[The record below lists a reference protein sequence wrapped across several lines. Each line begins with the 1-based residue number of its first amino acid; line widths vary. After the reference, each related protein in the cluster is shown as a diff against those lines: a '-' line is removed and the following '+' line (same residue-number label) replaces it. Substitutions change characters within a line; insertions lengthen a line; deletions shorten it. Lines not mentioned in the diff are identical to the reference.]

1 MAKTSSLQPISRIL
15 GKILPAYGLKTHLAE
30 WSLKVKWLEIVGE
43 QVAAHSRP
51 IRLNFKHLLVMVD
64 NPAWV
69 QHLTFLKP
77 ELMEKLQRSMGKE
90 TITEIRFKVGSLSE
104 NSLLP
109 AALPRPLRTHLDE
122 EETALVEEYLRPLQD
137 PCVKERMRSL
147 IMRSFLDSEKRL
159 G

>member
-1 MAKTSSLQPISRIL
+1 MAKTPSLHPISRIL
-15 GKILPAYGLKTHLAE
+15 GKVLPAYGLKTHLAE

-51 IRLNFKHLLVMVD
+51 IRINFKHLLVMVD

-77 ELMEKLQRSMGKE
+77 ELMEKLQRSLGKE
-90 TITEIRFKVGSLSE
+90 TVMDIRFKVGSLSD
-104 NSLLP
+104 NSLSH
-109 AALPRPLRTHLDE
+109 AAPPQPRRTHLEE

-137 PCVKERMRSL
+137 PTVKERVRSL
-147 IMRSFLDSEKRL
+147 IMRSFLDSEKQV

>member
-1 MAKTSSLQPISRIL
+1 MAKTSSLHPISMIL

-30 WSLKVKWLEIVGE
+30 WSLKVNWVEIVGK

-51 IRLNFKHLLVMVD
+51 IRLNFKHLLVVVD

-77 ELMEKLQRSMGKE
+77 ELMEKLQRSLGKE
-90 TITEIRFKVGSLSE
+90 TVMDIRFKVGSLSE
-104 NSLLP
+104 NNLSP
-109 AALPRPLRTHLDE
+109 PSLPRPIRTHLDADE
-122 EETALVEEYLRPLQD
+122 AALVEEYLRPLQD
-137 PCVKERMRSL
+137 PGVKERMRSL